1 MNARRLPGVNMWS
14 PRYRTLSESKVSV
27 DHGTDAATANRLRV
41 LIYDDHEVFRVG
53 LRVVLQSIPDLDIV
67 GEAENPADAIA
78 MTRQL
83 DPDLV
88 LVSNDLR
95 PEALA
100 LIRTLYKTGARVISI
115 NHGSVERGN
124 TAALAAGAS
133 LHLTEPVGADQLVDA
148 IRSEP
153 DPEDLPHSAE
163 LHLGQEF

>member
-1 MNARRLPGVNMWS
+1 M
-14 PRYRTLSESKVSV
+14 SV

-67 GEAENPADAIA
+67 GEAETPADAIA

-100 LIRTLYKTGARVISI
+100 LIRALHQDRRTCHLDRSRIRRARKYC
-115 NHGSVERGN
+115 R
-124 TAALAAGAS
+124 LAAGAS

-153 DPEDLPHSAE
+153 DPE
-163 LHLGQEF
+163 